1 MYIKDS
7 KYSYAREISW
17 CWNVVPLTLW
27 LTEHL
32 VLCGRWLWQYPRW
45 GRADSDPHMSR
56 WTHRTGPVW
65 VWLAW
70 RLQCCPGGSSSHLS
84 HLSSPL
90 ASHSLPYLST
100 ETQVRLLPPPSLPPS
115 LSLSPSSKHQFT
127 SWNISVFSLRWVWWD
142 RSDADI
148 CQDNLYFDHHDL
160 WDVSSSSILLRR
172 VGFHARNGS
181 IS

>member
-1 MYIKDS
+1 MYVYKD

-27 LTEHL
+27 LSEHL

-45 GRADSDPHMSR
+45 GRAESDPHMSR
-56 WTHRTGPVW
+56 WTH
-65 VWLAW
+65 
-70 RLQCCPGGSSSHLS
+70 QDSSSGRLTGLEIAMLS
-84 HLSSPL
+84 RWLLLTSLTSLLSPRITFS
-90 ASHSLPYLST
+90 ALPQYRDPGQVPAP
-100 ETQVRLLPPPSLPPS
+100 TQPPSLPP
-115 LSLSPSSKHQFT
+115 SPSSKHQFT

-160 WDVSSSSILLRR
+160 WDVSS
-172 VGFHARNGS
+172 
-181 IS
+181 